1 MKYSVSVVCKECS
14 PTSPVCI
21 HIVHVTWN
29 EVRSVFIVQGAFERF
44 DADRSGSVE
53 PHELHTALST
63 FGYNLSA
70 QAQGAMVRHFATDGK
85 IGFDSFVA
93 CCVKLR
99 VLTSKLKSFIHISSK
114 YVYISVVTAAF
125 QQRDAM
131 RNGTATF
138 RYDDFIAVV
147 MGI

>member
-1 MKYSVSVVCKECS
+1 MF

-21 HIVHVTWN
+21 HIVHETWN
-29 EVRSVFIVQGAFERF
+29 EVVVFIVQAAFERF
-44 DADRSGSVE
+44 DADRSGTVE

-70 QAQGAMVRHFATDGK
+70 NAQGAMVRHFATDGK

-99 VLTSKLKSFIHISSK
+99 VLTSKLKSFIHVSSK
-114 YVYISVVTAAF
+114 HVQYLCCYSCLPT
-125 QQRDAM
+125 
-131 RNGTATF
+131 T
-138 RYDDFIAVV
+138 
-147 MGI
+147 